1 MEKSKLISLLRSVD
15 SGELGWLSKW
25 VRSPYYNS
33 NPLIVSLF
41 DYLRKYAPAFD
52 SPKLSKEVVSEHL
65 FPGKPYD
72 NQRLQ
77 LVMHRLSNL
86 VEEFLVGQRLKRDRL
101 LYQQLLQEELGE
113 RGPYDLFVKQNEKLG
128 RQLEQRP
135 YHDEHYYLA
144 KWRQQHDHFFHPRSA
159 RYRFTS
165 DQLEAMMQNL
175 DAFYVLSKM
184 RYSTELR
191 NRQNILPE
199 AYEIALLEESIE
211 LAEQHPV
218 FKTDRVFQTYRNI
231 LALMAQPEDESTY
244 QQLENIAHHH
254 LHILHPNDQSA
265 LLRYLIN
272 TSIQLYNKGK
282 QEHLRRQFQLY
293 QVGLDQ
299 ALFLDEGCISATTF
313 LNIIVTA
320 SVLKELDWIEN
331 FIAKYAS
338 KLPANQ
344 QVDAVSLGTA
354 YWYFAGGEYTAA
366 NDLLRQVESSDLQYQ
381 LRVRSLSLRSFFELF
396 LQDETYYELL
406 THEASAFR
414 KFLRRNPKITE
425 QRAAGYLYL
434 AAFLRKL
441 SRLSINRQLTPGKL
455 SELQKALAEE
465 DAVVARQWLREKLS
479 SLA

>member
-1 MEKSKLISLLRSVD
+1 MEESKLAALLRSVK
-15 SGELGWLSKW
+15 SKELGWLSKW

-33 NPLIVSLF
+33 NPLIMALF
-41 DYLRKYAPAFD
+41 DYMRKYAPAFD
-52 SPKLSKEVVSEHL
+52 SPKLAKEVVSEHL
-65 FPGKPYD
+65 FPGEPYD

-113 RGPYDLFVKQNEKLG
+113 RGAYDLFVKQNEKLG
-128 RQLEQRP
+128 RRLEQRP

-144 KWRQQHDHFFHPRSA
+144 KWRQQHDHFFHPRTA
-159 RYRFTS
+159 RYRFTT

-199 AYEIALLEESIE
+199 AYEIALLEESIA

-218 FKTDRVFQTYRNI
+218 FKTDSVFQAYRSI
-231 LALMAQPEDESTY
+231 LALMEEPENEHTY
-244 QQLENIAHHH
+244 QQLEDIAHHH
-254 LHILHPNDQSA
+254 LHSLRPADQSA

-272 TSIQLYNKGK
+272 SSIRLYSNGK
-282 QEHLRRQFQLY
+282 PEYLRRQFQLY
-293 QVGLDQ
+293 QIGLDK
-299 ALFLDEGCISATTF
+299 ALFLDEGSMSAATF

-331 FIAKYAS
+331 FIAKYAP
-338 KLPANQ
+338 KLPASQ
-344 QVDAVSLGTA
+344 QVDTVSLGTA

-396 LQDETYYELL
+396 LQDETYFELL
-406 THEASAFR
+406 THEANAFR
-414 KFLRRNPKITE
+414 KFLRRNSKITE
-425 QRAAGYLYL
+425 QRAGGYLYL
-434 AAFLRKL
+434 TSFLLKL
-441 SRLSINRQLTPGKL
+441 TRLKVNRQLTPGKL
-455 SELQKALAEE
+455 SELQKALEEE